1 MESHGESNVRRSERA
16 SKGRMLARYAGG
28 DGEPTATEPGR
39 SVSPTL
45 TSVSSIS
52 RASGSSAA
60 RAKLLAARLAAEEK
74 AAVLEEKAKQERL
87 ETALRLEKLRLEADQ
102 AQILADV
109 EAATADANS
118 DGTAHSEQAGRLNGS
133 ESDESPEP
141 VQAQRHVVS
150 AEGQPG
156 NGSREHTAGANESI
170 PASSVPAC
178 RQQGRGLVI
187 ASDDDGVVV
196 LSHSQDV
203 HVQDVGAGDCHAPD
217 AGGDQTV
224 APTDTDPE
232 ATRHAVIHL
241 QNRVA
246 ELEAELTHMEQVNW
260 TTERVYADKLSCE
273 LEKQKKSRDCLRRKE
288 AEVHHLQGE
297 NGKLNKL
304 VATLQHSSQEQS
316 IRLQQ
321 LNEQYTERR
330 GQLEA
335 QVEQLLS
342 EQQLLESRIGELS
355 DERHRLETSL
365 EEKECELEQ
374 ARSQLAVSQQ
384 AGERTAT
391 HTVEPPDKARKGDGA
406 EEVVA
411 SAVSQLAQVLADRLA
426 PATHG
431 SASPHHDGAVD
442 GLTRIVARQSSSR
455 NLPSFSGDPSAWPM
469 FIHAFQ
475 SSSHECGFSN
485 QENIARLQKAL
496 HGKALDAVKAM
507 LVVPDN
513 IDRVIHTLEMRFGQP
528 DHVVQTMIDGVK
540 KMRPV
545 REDDFE
551 ALIDLANAVGNLV
564 ATMQLMKNTGHISN
578 PQLRAELV
586 QKLPSSLKR
595 QWGEFIAKTPQ
606 ADVNLQVLGE
616 WLSERA
622 DAVCR
627 IQRICSKPL
636 EVPQRQPA
644 NNSRKPVR
652 RDCVCHHWPAKRQK
666 VMRALQKAR
675 THHCS
680 LQKSDQEAS
689 QRQMGM
695 GQDREQVLHLF
706 GARPPL

>member
-170 PASSVPAC
+170 PASSVPAR

-273 LEKQKKSRDCLRRKE
+273 LEK
-288 AEVHHLQGE
+288 AEEVP
-297 NGKLNKL
+297 
-304 VATLQHSSQEQS
+304 
-316 IRLQQ
+316 R
-321 LNEQYTERR
+321 
-330 GQLEA
+330 
-335 QVEQLLS
+335 
-342 EQQLLESRIGELS
+342 LLE
-355 DERHRLETSL
+355 
-365 EEKECELEQ
+365 KEGG
-374 ARSQLAVSQQ
+374 RSAPPPGRKWKTQQ
-384 AGERTAT
+384 AGRNTPT
-391 HTVEPPDKARKGDGA
+391 
-406 EEVVA
+406 
-411 SAVSQLAQVLADRLA
+411 QL
-426 PATHG
+426 
-431 SASPHHDGAVD
+431 SGAVHP
-442 GLTRIVARQSSSR
+442 TTA
-455 NLPSFSGDPSAWPM
+455 A
-469 FIHAFQ
+469 
-475 SSSHECGFSN
+475 
-485 QENIARLQKAL
+485 
-496 HGKALDAVKAM
+496 
-507 LVVPDN
+507 
-513 IDRVIHTLEMRFGQP
+513 
-528 DHVVQTMIDGVK
+528 
-540 KMRPV
+540 
-545 REDDFE
+545 
-551 ALIDLANAVGNLV
+551 
-564 ATMQLMKNTGHISN
+564 
-578 PQLRAELV
+578 
-586 QKLPSSLKR
+586 
-595 QWGEFIAKTPQ
+595 
-606 ADVNLQVLGE
+606 
-616 WLSERA
+616 
-622 DAVCR
+622 
-627 IQRICSKPL
+627 
-636 EVPQRQPA
+636 
-644 NNSRKPVR
+644 
-652 RDCVCHHWPAKRQK
+652 
-666 VMRALQKAR
+666 
-675 THHCS
+675 
-680 LQKSDQEAS
+680 
-689 QRQMGM
+689 
-695 GQDREQVLHLF
+695 
-706 GARPPL
+706 